1 MIKRIFYIL
10 LGLLFIVALLFK
22 SNICDG
28 NNMPFGLIAFDVYV
42 KSSSTDKELF
52 AGTIKANYFS
62 KHKGLKKALALAD
75 SYANAMNLTDWSYV
89 CCTVTASSNCVTK
102 VR

>member
-1 MIKRIFYIL
+1 
-10 LGLLFIVALLFK
+10 
-22 SNICDG
+22 
-28 NNMPFGLIAFDVYV
+28 MPFGLIAFDVYV
-42 KSSSTDKELF
+42 HTSSTDKELF
-52 AGTIKANYFS
+52 AGTIKVNYFS

>member
-10 LGLLFIVALLFK
+10 LGLLFIVALLCK

-42 KSSSTDKELF
+42 NSSSTDKELF
-52 AGTIKANYFS
+52 AGTIKVNYFS

-102 VR
+102 IR

>member
-10 LGLLFIVALLFK
+10 LGLIFIVALLCK

-28 NNMPFGLIAFDVYV
+28 NNIPFGLIAFDVYV
-42 KSSSTDKELF
+42 HNSSTDKELF

-62 KHKGLKKALALAD
+62 KQKGLKKAVALAD
-75 SYANAMNLTDWSYV
+75 AYANAMNLTDWSCV
-89 CCTVTASSNCVTK
+89 CCTVTTSSNCVTK

>member
-10 LGLLFIVALLFK
+10 LGLLFIVALLCK

-89 CCTVTASSNCVTK
+89 CCTVTTSSNCVTK